1 LYREVIPFIVGAN
14 GCCGSRSF
22 LIQMAYA
29 IRSGIAYAG
38 ISTFRRVPNE
48 NAPRDPQMKM
58 NDQLM
63 LIHPLVWS
71 REDESDVRALFL
83 RDLRVPAHIGVNHQE
98 QGRTQELRVNL
109 CVYLRPPF
117 DWGDQLV
124 DVLDYDRL
132 RQGILDIIAEGHINL
147 LETLGERIVQMCLS
161 HAQAHGVHLQIVK
174 PEAHGDCDV
183 GFETMRRR

>member
-1 LYREVIPFIVGAN
+1 
-14 GCCGSRSF
+14 
-22 LIQMAYA
+22 
-29 IRSGIAYAG
+29 
-38 ISTFRRVPNE
+38 
-48 NAPRDPQMKM
+48 MKM

-98 QGRTQELRVNL
+98 QGRTQELRINL

-147 LETLGERIVQMCLS
+147 LETLGERIVQMCFGYP
-161 HAQAHGVHLQIVK
+161 QVRGVHLQIAK
-174 PEAHGDCDV
+174 LEAHQDCVV
-183 GFETMRRR
+183 GYEALRRR